1 MVNKDDYILALN
13 CDVGA
18 KASKM
23 RARRF
28 DFR

>member
-1 MVNKDDYILALN
+1 MVNKDEYILLN

-23 RARRF
+23 RGHRF